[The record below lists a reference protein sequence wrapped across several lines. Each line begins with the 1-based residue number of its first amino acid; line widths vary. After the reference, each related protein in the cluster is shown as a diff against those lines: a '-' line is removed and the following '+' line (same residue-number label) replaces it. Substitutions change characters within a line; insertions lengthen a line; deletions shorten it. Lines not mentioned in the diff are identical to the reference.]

1 MMNLFEKLNRLDDS
15 LVESKRVV
23 KKKKLTESDDQ
34 ALTNKITIALID
46 ISGSLIRRKQE
57 LKDRAL
63 KDGADRI
70 IFFNEGVKEIARQSV
85 SINPEINVVVYTNND
100 IIEDPVL
107 VQSNFFKK
115 HLNFKFINVSLN
127 NSDEML
133 TESELTSRERLMK
146 TFPDDFG
153 HWSTRPA
160 NITPAHHKTM
170 NDYARDPNT
179 PTYDNKEVTTKPEM
193 TARDKLLKTFP
204 DLDIRSSKD
213 FLKEAVKDT
222 DYVIAYVHP
231 VSTFSKRYSF
241 LGSNYRM
248 TKDLDKAMTYTS
260 KFSAEDEIKYAKD
273 EVERIVD
280 SSTSTGYAS
289 NFAAD
294 SDRFLVVTAE
304 QARELLKNPDKKVSR
319 AVSNNSEAQ
328 KAAKP
333 VATEIHSIIK
343 KYNVSLSSFLM
354 LIKELIKTEDPEA

>member
-1 MMNLFEKLNRLDDS
+1 MNLYEKLNRLDDS
-15 LVESKRVV
+15 LVESKRVI
-23 KKKKLTESDDQ
+23 KKKKLTESSKDV
-34 ALTNKITIALID
+34 N
-46 ISGSLIRRKQE
+46 RRKKF
-57 LKDRAL
+57 LKDVFT
-63 KDGADRI
+63 KW
-70 IFFNEGVKEIARQSV
+70 EILDLA
-85 SINPEINVVVYTNND
+85 EAHND
-100 IIEDPVL
+100 FTGRTYAEAFDYV
-107 VQSNFFKK
+107 
-115 HLNFKFINVSLN
+115 LN
-127 NSDEML
+127 NWDNFYFEDEYEAFCEEELDDDIDEML
-133 TESELTSRERLMK
+133 TEAELTPWEKIVK

-153 HWSTRPA
+153 HGSTRPT
-160 NITPAHHKTM
+160 NKIPAQHKTM

-193 TARDKLLKTFP
+193 SARDKLLKTFP
-204 DLDIRSSKD
+204 DLDIRLGESY
-213 FLKEAVKDT
+213 LKEAVKDT

-248 TKDLDKAMTYTS
+248 TKDLNKAMTYTS

-280 SSTSTGYAS
+280 NSTSTGYAS

-294 SDRFLVVTAE
+294 SDRFLVVTVA

-319 AVSNNSEAQ
+319 AVSNNPEAQ
-328 KAAKP
+328 EAAKP

-354 LIKELIKTEDPEA
+354 LIKELIKAEDPEA

>member
-1 MMNLFEKLNRLDDS
+1 MNLYEKLNRLDDS
-15 LVESKRVV
+15 LVESRRVV
-23 KKKKLTESDDQ
+23 KKKKLTESVEDEDYDD
-34 ALTNKITIALID
+34 D
-46 ISGSLIRRKQE
+46 I
-57 LKDRAL
+57 
-63 KDGADRI
+63 
-70 IFFNEGVKEIARQSV
+70 
-85 SINPEINVVVYTNND
+85 
-100 IIEDPVL
+100 
-107 VQSNFFKK
+107 
-115 HLNFKFINVSLN
+115 
-127 NSDEML
+127 DEML
-133 TESELTSRERLMK
+133 TEDEVTSREKLMK

-153 HWSTRPA
+153 HWSRRPA
-160 NITPAHHKTM
+160 NKTSAQHKTM

-179 PTYDNKEVTTKPEM
+179 PTYDNKGVTTSPTM
-193 TARDKLLKTFP
+193 STRDKLLKTFP

-231 VSTFSKRYSF
+231 VSTFSKRYTF

-280 SSTSTGYAS
+280 NSTPTGYAS

-294 SDRFLVVTAE
+294 SDRFLVITVAK
-304 QARELLKNPDKKVSR
+304 ARELLKNPDKKVSR

-343 KYNVSLSSFLM
+343 KYDVSLSSFLM
-354 LIKELIKTEDPEA
+354 LIKELIKAEDPEA

>member
-1 MMNLFEKLNRLDDS
+1 MLFWRYVSDENFGS
-15 LVESKRVV
+15 YCAVY
-23 KKKKLTESDDQ
+23 ESDEEFADAYYQ
-34 ALTNKITIALID
+34 ISHDRVYDITDEVNGDYDYDDD
-46 ISGSLIRRKQE
+46 IE
-57 LKDRAL
+57 
-63 KDGADRI
+63 
-70 IFFNEGVKEIARQSV
+70 
-85 SINPEINVVVYTNND
+85 
-100 IIEDPVL
+100 
-107 VQSNFFKK
+107 
-115 HLNFKFINVSLN
+115 
-127 NSDEML
+127 EML
-133 TESELTSRERLMK
+133 TESELTDREKLMK

-160 NITPAHHKTM
+160 NKTPEQHKTM

-193 TARDKLLKTFP
+193 MARDKLLKTFP

-294 SDRFLVVTAE
+294 SDRFLVVTVA

-354 LIKELIKTEDPEA
+354 LIKEIIKAEDPEA